1 MSFAFIKF
9 AFKKDKINYYCSRNF
24 YLYKEFSESIKIFLY
39 VTSLLYLMKFCSLKI
54 KHVLKLKLKFLIP
67 QRNIQH
73 WKKHNLNTHD
83 VPRPIFLLSISRSY
97 NILRVL
103 LPTEY
108 DIVYYVTW
116 FGLILNFYWKMSCY
130 DLGTGKISDM
140 YRRGT
145 QKNFNL
151 VPYRATLFNF
161 TK

>member
-54 KHVLKLKLKFLIP
+54 KHILKLKLKFLTP

-83 VPRPIFLLSISRSY
+83 VPRPIFLLSFSRSIY
-97 NILRVL
+97 ILRVTTDEVWYSL
-103 LPTEY
+103 LRY
-108 DIVYYVTW
+108 LIRVNFKLSLKNVMLW
-116 FGLILNFYWKMSCY
+116 FGN
-130 DLGTGKISDM
+130 
-140 YRRGT
+140 R
-145 QKNFNL
+145 
-151 VPYRATLFNF
+151 
-161 TK
+161 